1 MTPGLEPQMPASRRS
16 LAPVLTLVAAAVV
29 AVAAVVAYWA
39 GADTQV
45 FGGLCALSLLL
56 SGAGLAWWAA
66 WGMPDELATEER
78 GELASTPEE
87 RAEFATT
94 FVQGGEAITRR
105 RLLIGSVTAI
115 LGAYAALGISLMR
128 SLAPDPYSILGHT
141 SWSPDA
147 RLMTAR
153 GTALKPDDVRIDS
166 VITVY
171 PEGHLADPSAQ
182 TVLIRVNP
190 SLLRLPA
197 NQRSGVVDGILAF
210 SKVCTH
216 AGCPIGLYQ
225 AEQHVFLCPCHESTF
240 DVLRGAVPVSGP
252 ATRPLPQLPLKV
264 NDQGFLAARA
274 DFSTPVGPSFW
285 NMPTGGE

>member
-1 MTPGLEPQMPASRRS
+1 MTPGFGAEAPASRRT
-16 LAPVLTLVAAAVV
+16 LAPVLTLVAAAIA
-29 AVAAVVAYWA
+29 AVAAVVAYWS
-39 GADTQV
+39 GASTQV

-87 RAEFATT
+87 RAEFAST
-94 FVQGGEAITRR
+94 FTRGGEAISRR

-115 LGAYAALGISLMR
+115 LGAYAALGVSLMR
-128 SLAPDPYSILGHT
+128 SLAPDPYRILGHT
-141 SWSPDA
+141 TWSPGA
-147 RLMTAR
+147 RLVTSR

-171 PEGHLADPSAQ
+171 PEGHIADPSAQ

-190 SLLRLPA
+190 SLLRLPS
-197 NQRSGVVDGILAF
+197 NQQSGVVDGILAY

-252 ATRPLPQLPLKV
+252 ATRPLPQLPLQV
-264 NDQGFLAARA
+264 DGEGFLAARA
-274 DFSTPVGPSFW
+274 DYATPVGPSFW
-285 NMPTGGE
+285 DMPTGGE

>member
-1 MTPGLEPQMPASRRS
+1 MKPGLAPDAPASRRT
-16 LAPVLTLVAAAVV
+16 LAPVLTLLAAAI
-29 AVAAVVAYWA
+29 AAIAAVVAYWS
-39 GADTQV
+39 GASTQV

-56 SGAGLAWWAA
+56 SGTGLAWWAA

-78 GELASTPEE
+78 GELTSTPEE
-87 RAEFATT
+87 RAEFAQT
-94 FVQGGEAITRR
+94 FVRGGEAISRR
-105 RLLIGSVTAI
+105 RLLIGAVTAI
-115 LGAYAALGISLMR
+115 VGAYAALGLSLLR
-128 SLAPDPYSILGHT
+128 SLAPDPYASLGHT
-141 SWSPDA
+141 TWSPDA
-147 RLMTAR
+147 RVMTAR

-190 SLLRLPA
+190 SLLRLPPD
-197 NQRSGVVDGILAF
+197 QQSGVVDGILAF

-252 ATRPLPQLPLKV
+252 ATRALPQLPLKV
-264 NDQGFLAARA
+264 DGQGYLAAEA
-274 DFSTPVGPSFW
+274 DYSTPVGPTFW